1 MVGDLAGI
9 TNRIIMANLNA
20 NFIEGLD
27 MKLRGVTTGL
37 IQVLL
42 VQPHLLRMM
51 VLLMLILAKS
61 LIFLSFVYNT

>member
-20 NFIEGLD
+20 SFVEGLD